1 MTDQPIPD
9 AVREEIE
16 QAFPSGF
23 SVRDEANAIVA
34 CAFRNGRIEDMHA
47 GEHSPLLEN
56 SELSRVTDDEMR
68 AIMISACECVE
79 RLLRQKQDDPGAY
92 YLKMMDFNKRYC
104 RNWAR

>member
-1 MTDQPIPD
+1 
-9 AVREEIE
+9 
-16 QAFPSGF
+16 
-23 SVRDEANAIVA
+23 
-34 CAFRNGRIEDMHA
+34 MHA

-56 SELSRVTDDEMR
+56 SELSRITDDEMR

-104 RNWAR
+104 RSWAR